1 MPSEARIWKIHDDE
15 QLIEIKQSKLNL
27 EERIESWLEKDIS
40 ILSNDLMVIG
50 RQVETAFGGIIDLL
64 CLDRKGDAVVV
75 ELKRDKTPRDISAQT
90 LDYASWV
97 KDLSNDKITEIAD
110 RYLGENGPLD
120 TAFKKRFGEE
130 LPEILNQEHSMLI
143 VASSI
148 DAGTERIV
156 NYLSD
161 TYGVDINGA
170 TFQYFKDVDGMELL
184 ARVFLIE
191 PSEVEYKS
199 QTKSSSKR
207 KPNLTYEEL
216 LEIAETNGVETIYKS
231 LVDDLNNYFDG
242 FKTTRSSISFL
253 GKMDNSMVAIFNLIP
268 TDSSLEKGLKFQVYT
283 NRLSTYLSLNKD
295 DLIQLL
301 PSNKNE
307 WQYYK
312 GCPPD
317 YYGYEGY
324 FENISDVER
333 LLKGLSSFLD
343 HR

>member
-1 MPSEARIWKIHDDE
+1 MPSEARIWKIHDEE

-27 EERIESWLEKDIS
+27 EERIETWLENDIS

-50 RQVETAFGGIIDLL
+50 RQVETAFGGYIDLL

-75 ELKRDKTPRDISAQT
+75 ELKRDITPRTIAAQA

-110 RYLGENGPLD
+110 GYLDDKGPLE
-120 TAFKKRFGEE
+120 TAFKRQFGEE
-130 LPEILNQEHSMLI
+130 LPEILNQEHKMLI
-143 VASSI
+143 VGSSI

-170 TFQYFKDVDGMELL
+170 TFQYFKDGVGSEFL

-216 LEIAETNGVETIYKS
+216 LEIAEKNGVGTLYKT
-231 LVDDLNNYFDG
+231 LVDDLKYYFNN

-253 GKMDNSMVAIFNLIP
+253 GKMDDSMNAIFNLIP
-268 TDSSLEKGLKFQVYT
+268 TDSSIEKGLKFQVYT
-283 NRLSTYLSLNKD
+283 NRLSTYLGVNKDALIELLPLNK
-295 DLIQLL
+295 
-301 PSNKNE
+301 KE
-307 WQYYK
+307 WQYYR

-324 FENISDVER
+324 FESITDVEKLLNGLNR
-333 LLKGLSSFLD
+333 LLNK
-343 HR
+343 